1 MSGGPPGRAGKCCA
15 AGDRFARNFVC
26 GARCSPAPSLR
37 LSFPGRG
44 EGWERGRGPGAQK
57 VARLN
62 LMSVLCPGYLSQLA
76 HEEKKYPLGDAW
88 WPNRPGLLFLQ
99 LPYLIDGAHKLTQSN
114 TILCY
119 IARKHNM
126 CGETEEEKIRVD
138 VLENQV
144 MDVRLCM
151 AMICYSSDFE
161 KLKPDYLKEIPKTMK
176 LFSDFLGKRPWF
188 AGDKLTYVHF
198 LAYDI
203 LDMHRT
209 FEPRCLDEFPNL
221 KDFTSRFEVILLTPL
236 QQSPLMSDSGM

>member
-1 MSGGPPGRAGKCCA
+1 KPERFLGGQGRWKI
-15 AGDRFARNFVC
+15 R
-26 GARCSPAPSLR
+26 
-37 LSFPGRG
+37 
-44 EGWERGRGPGAQK
+44 
-57 VARLN
+57 
-62 LMSVLCPGYLSQLA
+62 LA
-76 HEEKKYPLGDAW
+76 HAIRLLLDGCRGAW

-99 LPYLIDGAHKLTQSN
+99 LPYLIDGAHRLTQSN

-119 IARKHNM
+119 IARMYNM
-126 CGETEEEKIRVD
+126 CEWSCGWGRGTGGHKIRVD

-188 AGDKLTYVHF
+188 FGAHSRFAFLQLTYVHF
-198 LAYDI
+198 LVYDI

-236 QQSPLMSDSGM
+236 VFISLFSSLSSLMLSYNKVCFMSDLGI